1 MLGFASHKLST
12 FQHFSSTHCSMGSQ
26 PHCITTERREDT
38 LVQVMV
44 ALASIERIQAA
55 EVMLVDSIITEFYSI
70 NTIQATSERY
80 HPS

>member
-1 MLGFASHKLST
+1 MRSFASHTSSFTT
-12 FQHFSSTHCSMGSQ
+12 FLIHALLYGSQ

-38 LVQVMV
+38 SVQAMVELV
-44 ALASIERIQAA
+44 STERIQAA

-70 NTIQATSERY
+70 NTILATSERY